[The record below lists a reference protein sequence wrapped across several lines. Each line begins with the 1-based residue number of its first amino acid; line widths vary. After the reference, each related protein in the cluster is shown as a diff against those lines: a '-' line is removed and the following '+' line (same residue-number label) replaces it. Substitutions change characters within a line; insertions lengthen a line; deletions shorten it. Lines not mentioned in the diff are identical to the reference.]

1 MNTQNKALWWKDA
14 VVYQIYPRS
23 FCDSNGDGIGDLNG
37 ITSKL
42 DYLKKL
48 GVDVLWLSP
57 IYQSPGD
64 DNGYDISDYRAIN
77 PEFGTME
84 DFDRMLSEAHARGI
98 RIVMDL
104 VVNHTSDEHAWF
116 MESRSSLDNPKRDY
130 YIWRDA
136 DSNGNPPNR
145 WASAFGGPAWEWD
158 QTSGQYYL
166 HLFSRKQP
174 DLNWDNPSVREEVFD
189 MMNWWCEKGID
200 GFRMDVISMI
210 SKPEGLPDG
219 PETAGGFTAQTCCN
233 GPHLHPYL
241 QQMNERVLSRYP
253 LVTVGECPGA
263 GIEEAALFT
272 DPARHEL
279 NMVFTF
285 EHVSGSTQGETKY
298 DKWDRPALSMPE
310 LREVLS
316 KWQYGLEGRGW
327 NSLYL
332 DNHDQPRCVSR
343 FGDDSPQYRV
353 LSAKMLAT
361 CLHFMKGTPYIY
373 QGEELGMTNAYMTDI
388 DQYRDIESLRTYD
401 FLTGQEGLPAER
413 VMGYLQ
419 AVSRDNAR
427 TPMQW
432 DSSANAGFTEGTPW
446 IGVNPNYTEI
456 NASAQTDDETSVFA
470 YYRELIR
477 LRHTL
482 PVMVEGRFQLIQPD
496 NKQVYA
502 YTRTVTGAAAD
513 KSLECGDEGMNRMG
527 EKLLIFCN
535 FTKDTAHLPLEAS
548 DALEAGACR
557 LIGNYPDL
565 PVGHLRPYEAL
576 VLHLTFG

>member
-1 MNTQNKALWWKDA
+1 MMKTQNKTPWWKNA

-84 DFDRMLSEAHARGI
+84 DFDRMLSQAHARGI
-98 RIVMDL
+98 RILMDL
-104 VVNHTSDEHAWF
+104 VVNHTSDEHPWF
-116 MESRSSLDNPKRDY
+116 RESRSCRDNPKRDY

-145 WASAFGGPAWEWD
+145 WASAFGGSAWEWD
-158 QTSGQYYL
+158 VTSGQYYL

-174 DLNWDNPSVREEVFD
+174 DLNWDNPLVRDEVFD
-189 MMNWWCEKGID
+189 MMTWWCEKGID

-210 SKPEGLPDG
+210 SKPDGLPDG
-219 PETAGGFTAQTCCN
+219 PQIPGGFTASTCCN
-233 GPHLHPYL
+233 GPRLHSYL
-241 QQMNERVLSRYP
+241 RQMNERVLSRYS
-253 LVTVGECPGA
+253 LLTVGECPGA
-263 GIEEAALFT
+263 GIEEAVLFT
-272 DPARHEL
+272 DLSRL
-279 NMVFTF
+279 
-285 EHVSGSTQGETKY
+285 SGSTRSESKY
-298 DKWDRPALSMPE
+298 DKWDRPAMSMPE
-310 LREVLS
+310 LREVFT
-316 KWQYGLEGRGW
+316 KWQYGLEEKGW

-343 FGDDSPQYRV
+343 FGDDSPQYRA
-353 LSAKMLAT
+353 LSARMLAT

-373 QGEELGMTNAYMTDI
+373 QGEELGMTNACMTRI
-388 DQYRDIESLRTYD
+388 DQYRDIESLQTYD
-401 FLTGQEGLPAER
+401 FLTGQEGLPVET

-432 DSSANAGFTEGTPW
+432 DSSANAGFTDGTPW
-446 IGVNPNYTEI
+446 IDVNPNYTEI
-456 NASAQTDDETSVFA
+456 NAAAQTDDETSVFA
-470 YYRELIR
+470 YYQELIR

-482 PVMVEGRFQLIQPD
+482 PVMADGRYELLAPD
-496 NKQVYA
+496 NDQVFA
-502 YTRTVTGAAAD
+502 YMRTGKGAEKNPACREE
-513 KSLECGDEGMNRMG
+513 KTDEKE
-527 EKLLIFCN
+527 EKLLVFCN
-535 FTKDTAHLPLEAS
+535 FTKDKALLPAEAS
-548 DALEAGACR
+548 DALENGASR
-557 LIGNYPDL
+557 LIGNYSDL
-565 PVGHLRPYEAL
+565 PGGQLRPYEAL
-576 VLHLTFG
+576 VLYSSKTL